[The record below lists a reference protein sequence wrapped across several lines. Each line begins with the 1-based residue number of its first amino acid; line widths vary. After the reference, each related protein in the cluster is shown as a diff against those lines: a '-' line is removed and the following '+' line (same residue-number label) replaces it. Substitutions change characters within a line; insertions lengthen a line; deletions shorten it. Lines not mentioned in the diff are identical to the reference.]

1 LNNLPRSQTE
11 GLIKGVTGGKSIPE
25 EVQSALVAKSDG
37 IPLFIEEMTK
47 MVLEGGMLEL
57 VDDKYVLAGSLPDL
71 DIPATLQ
78 DSLMAR
84 LDRME
89 AGAKKV
95 AQVGACIG
103 REFSIELTNA
113 VVPGEESAL
122 RRGLGRLVEAQLVFA
137 AQGQSTESYS
147 FKHALIQ
154 DAAYESLLKRTR
166 HEYHGRIAET
176 LERDFP
182 ELTETQPE
190 QLALHYAKA
199 GQPEKAIPYWLKAGQ
214 KAVASSANAEA
225 VNHLK
230 QGLALLDE
238 LPENMERIQQKI
250 TFLSTLGTALSAI
263 QGYASDEVKRTYA
276 RAREL
281 CEEIGQTP
289 QLFWVYWGLWAF
301 HLVRAEHHE
310 AVMFGDKMMSL
321 AKQQKD
327 LSLELEAHFSLGL
340 SYFFMGNLKP
350 ARKHLE
356 KAVSIYEP
364 EKHHA
369 NAYLTIQD
377 VGVTSRSVAALCLWH
392 LGETDLALE
401 RSGQALTLAEEL
413 AHPYSKAY
421 ALGCA
426 SWFNLYLRDIQ
437 TAEHHAHNAV
447 ELSIEQ
453 GFIWWLIWGTILGG
467 RAMADSGEA
476 STSVAQ
482 MKEGIEGWRKT
493 GSAFTIPY
501 FLALLSEACA
511 ADGQTEDAL
520 NLVAEARTLVEKTGE
535 GFFEAELHRLT
546 GELLSRLEQ
555 KEAMKSIEDCYR
567 RAYDIARVQGAKA
580 LELRASMSL
589 GRFWHEQGK
598 TEEAHHI
605 LSDTLS
611 WFEGRA
617 KTRDVLDAREL
628 LQSFQV
634 KQGTRPQRHA
644 PRRKQSAVS
653 SQPE

>member
-1 LNNLPRSQTE
+1 
-11 GLIKGVTGGKSIPE
+11 
-25 EVQSALVAKSDG
+25 
-37 IPLFIEEMTK
+37 
-47 MVLEGGMLEL
+47 
-57 VDDKYVLAGSLPDL
+57 
-71 DIPATLQ
+71 
-78 DSLMAR
+78 
-84 LDRME
+84 
-89 AGAKKV
+89 
-95 AQVGACIG
+95 
-103 REFSIELTNA
+103 
-113 VVPGEESAL
+113 
-122 RRGLGRLVEAQLVFA
+122 
-137 AQGQSTESYS
+137 
-147 FKHALIQ
+147 
-154 DAAYESLLKRTR
+154 
-166 HEYHGRIAET
+166 
-176 LERDFP
+176 
-182 ELTETQPE
+182 
-190 QLALHYAKA
+190 
-199 GQPEKAIPYWLKAGQ
+199 
-214 KAVASSANAEA
+214 
-225 VNHLK
+225 
-230 QGLALLDE
+230 
-238 LPENMERIQQKI
+238 
-250 TFLSTLGTALSAI
+250 
-263 QGYASDEVKRTYA
+263 
-276 RAREL
+276 
-281 CEEIGQTP
+281 
-289 QLFWVYWGLWAF
+289 
-301 HLVRAEHHE
+301 
-310 AVMFGDKMMSL
+310 
-321 AKQQKD
+321 
-327 LSLELEAHFSLGL
+327 
-340 SYFFMGNLKP
+340 
-350 ARKHLE
+350 
-356 KAVSIYEP
+356 
-364 EKHHA
+364 
-369 NAYLTIQD
+369 
-377 VGVTSRSVAALCLWH
+377 
-392 LGETDLALE
+392 
-401 RSGQALTLAEEL
+401 LAEEL